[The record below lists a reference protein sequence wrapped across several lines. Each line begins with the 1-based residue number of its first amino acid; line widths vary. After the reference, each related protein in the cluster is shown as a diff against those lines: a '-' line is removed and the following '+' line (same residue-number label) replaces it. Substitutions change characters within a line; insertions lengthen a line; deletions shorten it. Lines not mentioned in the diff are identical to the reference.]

1 MKITEYASMTS
12 VAEDTVLLIDGGT
25 SGTKKILA
33 SDAILSMLHLTGV
46 ENHRRIFRGKN
57 LGDVV
62 TSPQKVAIQSGTF
75 EDLWLGDYWQ
85 IGGINWRIADFDYW
99 YNRGDTP
106 LLSHHLVIVPE
117 TTLGTAKM
125 NDTSTTTGGYTG
137 SKMYTTN
144 LATAKSTIQTAFGES
159 ILSHREYL
167 INTVTSGYPSAG
179 AWADSEI
186 DLMNEPMVYGS
197 YVYTPA
203 SDGTN
208 IVKRYT
214 NSQSQLAL
222 FAVAPKFINQTS
234 TGQRIGYWLRDVASD
249 QRFARVTDYGPVTDT
264 AASLDYPIRPAFAI
278 G

>member
-1 MKITEYASMTS
+1 MKISEYASVTS
-12 VAEDTVLLIDGGT
+12 LTEDNILLLDGNQ
-25 SGTKKILA
+25 GTKKILVQ
-33 SDAILSMLHLTGV
+33 DAILAMLHLTSV

-57 LGDVV
+57 LGNVV
-62 TSPQKVAIQSGTF
+62 TPQQKAAIQNGTF

-85 IGGINWRIADFDYW
+85 INNVNWRIADFDYW

-117 TTLGTAKM
+117 TTLGNAKM
-125 NDTSTTTGGYTG
+125 NDTSTTAGGYTG

-144 LATAKSTIQTAFGES
+144 MATAKSTIQTTFGES

-179 AWADSEI
+179 AWTDSEI

-203 SDGTN
+203 SDGTV

-214 NSQSQLAL
+214 NSQAQLAL
-222 FAVAPKFINQTS
+222 FAVAPKFINQTEQ
-234 TGQRIGYWLRDVASD
+234 GQRIGYWLRDVASD
-249 QRFARVTDYGPVTDT
+249 QRFARVADYGPVTDT
-264 AASLDYPIRPAFAI
+264 AASLEYPIRPVFAI